1 MHLRRS
7 PLRPQLSKRAHPA
20 PAALLCVAVG
30 MVVAGIVGAA
40 LTIDVPLQAA
50 DSGVRA
56 VDLSREALQT
66 SLIARH
72 PRDIR

>member
-1 MHLRRS
+1 
-7 PLRPQLSKRAHPA
+7 
-20 PAALLCVAVG
+20 